1 MGEVFM
7 CRLIMPFFLLLAFA
21 CTGCHVSSNTSMY
34 GSGGRTSY
42 NNSAQN
48 TKNQE
53 LLLNLVR
60 LRYSDTP
67 FFLEVSN
74 ITTQFTFSSKALPK
88 VSIPGVTSEQLKDTE
103 FNLGAEF
110 LWQNQPTIQYS
121 PLEGK
126 EFALQLMSPLSLQML
141 QGLIHTGW
149 DVDRV
154 FKLIVQSMADIP
166 NAMSASGPIP
176 QNPPRYKKFLEIMGL
191 FREIQKEGELNVGIR
206 YTPTK
211 QTIALDPDNTEA
223 KTPNSIQLTFSADMP
238 EAERLSDLLEGIK
251 LKSGKYVLNM
261 RQAFNEQAEIGI
273 LTRSLLSCM
282 YYLSLGV
289 HVPVKDIVSGVVGQ
303 TCASSG
309 EIFDWDEV
317 VGDLFSIKSSPSK
330 PENAYLTVE
339 YRGSWFYISDNDV
352 NSKRTFVLL
361 QQIFNLQANQQI
373 TDSPILSIPLG
384 S

>member
-1 MGEVFM
+1 MK
-7 CRLIMPFFLLLAFA
+7 RSLPFFILFALA
-21 CTGCHVSSNTSMY
+21 CTSCHVSSRTSMY
-34 GSGGRTSY
+34 GSGGRSSY
-42 NNSAQN
+42 NSSAQN

-67 FFLEVSN
+67 YFLEVAN
-74 ITTQFTFSSKALPK
+74 ITTQFTFASKALPSVK
-88 VSIPGVTSEQLKDTE
+88 IPGVTSQNLQDTN

-126 EFALQLMSPLSLQML
+126 QFAMQLMSPLHLQMI
-141 QGLIHTGW
+141 QSLIHTGW

-154 FKLIVQSMADIP
+154 FRIIVQSMADIP

-176 QNPPRYKKFLEIMGL
+176 LNQPRYKKFMEVMEL
-191 FREIQKEGELNVGIR
+191 FRKIQKQGELNVGIR
-206 YTPTK
+206 YIPSK
-211 QTIALDPDNTEA
+211 QPSPSDGDNKGPEA
-223 KTPNSIQLTFSADMP
+223 YNSIQLTFAADMP
-238 EAERLSDLLEGIK
+238 EADRLSDLLEGVK

-289 HVPVKDIVSGVVGQ
+289 EVPVKDLVAGIAGQ
-303 TCASSG
+303 TCCPGG
-309 EIFDWDEV
+309 ETFDWTGV
-317 VGDLFSIKSSPSK
+317 VGDLFTVKSSQQK
-330 PENAYLTVE
+330 PENAYLAVE
-339 YRGSWFYISDNDV
+339 YRGSWFYISENDLS
-352 NSKRTFVLL
+352 SKRTFVLL
-361 QQIFNLQANQQI
+361 QQIFNLQANQPVGMP
-373 TDSPILSIPLG
+373 PILSIPLG
-384 S
+384 

>member
-1 MGEVFM
+1 MQRV
-7 CRLIMPFFLLLAFA
+7 LPFFLLFA
-21 CTGCHVSSNTSMY
+21 LVCTGCHVSSRAAMY
-34 GSGGRTSY
+34 GSGGRSSY

-60 LRYSDTP
+60 LRYTDTP
-67 FFLEVSN
+67 FFLEVAN
-74 ITTQFTFSSKALPK
+74 ITTQFTFSSKALPSVK
-88 VSIPGVTSEQLKDTE
+88 IPGVTSQNLQDTN

-121 PLEGK
+121 PLDGK

-154 FKLIVQSMADIP
+154 FRIIVQSMADIP

-176 QNPPRYKKFLEIMGL
+176 LNPPRYKKFMEIMEL
-191 FREIQKEGELNVGIR
+191 FRQIQKQGELNVGIR
-206 YTPTK
+206 YIPTNQPISSDSNK
-211 QTIALDPDNTEA
+211 EDSKA
-223 KTPNSIQLTFSADMP
+223 PNSIQLTFSADMP
-238 EAERLSDLLEGIK
+238 EADRLSDLLEGIK

-289 HVPVKDIVSGVVGQ
+289 EVPIKDLVSGIAGQ
-303 TCASSG
+303 TCCPKG
-309 EIFDWDEV
+309 EMFQWSDVI
-317 VGDLFSIKSSPSK
+317 GDLFTVKTSPNK
-330 PENAYLTVE
+330 PENAYLAVE
-339 YRGSWFYISDNDV
+339 YNGSWFYISDNDLS
-352 NSKRTFVLL
+352 SKRTFVLL

-373 TDSPILSIPLG
+373 GPPPILSIPLG
-384 S
+384 